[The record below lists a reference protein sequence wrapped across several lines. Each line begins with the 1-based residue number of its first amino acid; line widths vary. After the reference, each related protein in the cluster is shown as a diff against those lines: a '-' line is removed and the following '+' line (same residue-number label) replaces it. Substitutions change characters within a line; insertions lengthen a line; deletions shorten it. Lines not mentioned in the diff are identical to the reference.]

1 MNERVLCVGER
12 KGIGVSCPRI
22 RERRGQ
28 REGSD

>member
-1 MNERVLCVGER
+1 MNERVLRVGER
-12 KGIGVSCPRI
+12 KGVSCSRI